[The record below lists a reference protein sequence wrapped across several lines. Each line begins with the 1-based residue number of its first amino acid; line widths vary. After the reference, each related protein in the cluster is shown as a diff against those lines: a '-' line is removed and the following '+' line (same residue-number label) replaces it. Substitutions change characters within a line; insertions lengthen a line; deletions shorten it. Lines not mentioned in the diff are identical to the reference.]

1 MIYVTGDTHGDYD
14 WSKLNTTNWP
24 EQKSLNKSDYLI
36 ICGDV
41 AVRWF
46 DTRPYGSLHPQDKY
60 IIEWYENKPFTT
72 LFVDGN
78 HENFNALY
86 EYPVTEWNGGKVH
99 QISDS
104 VYHLMRGQ
112 VFTIDGKTFFTMGGA
127 ASIDKYRREEN
138 VSWWDAEM
146 PNREELEEGIANLEK
161 YNFKVD
167 YVVTHCCGTSLIP
180 ALLPFGGESDT
191 LTSYFDHLELDFKL
205 DFTHW
210 YFGHYHKDRQID
222 SKHTCLYQNV
232 EKLDD
237 SPD

>member
-1 MIYVTGDTHGDYD
+1 MIYITGDTHGDYD
-14 WSKLNTTNWP
+14 WAKLNTTNWP
-24 EQKSLNKSDYLI
+24 EQKSLTKDDYLI

-41 AVRWF
+41 AMRWF
-46 DTRPYGSLHPQDKY
+46 DTKPDGSLHPQDKY
-60 IIEWYENKPFTT
+60 VIKWYEDKPFTT

-78 HENFNALY
+78 HENFNALS

-127 ASIDKYRREEN
+127 TSIDKYRREEN
-138 VSWWDAEM
+138 VSWWEAEM
-146 PNREELEEGIANLEK
+146 PSREELEEGIANLEK
-161 YNFKVD
+161 YNFQVD
-167 YVVTHCCGTSLIP
+167 YVITHCCGTSLISV
-180 ALLPFGGESDT
+180 LLPFGGESDT
-191 LTSYFDHLELDFKL
+191 LTSYFDHLELNFKL

-210 YFGHYHKDRQID
+210 YFGHYHEDRRVD

-232 EKLDD
+232 ERLHG